1 MSGENSVAGRLA
13 TIQER
18 MASAC
23 HRAGRDPKSVRLVAV
38 TKTQPLS
45 AVREAYEAGQRDF
58 GENYAQELRDK
69 AKDFPEARWHFIGH
83 LQTNKVK
90 YVVGTAALVHSVDSE
105 KILEA
110 LSERAERE
118 KLVQDVLLELNL
130 SGDKTKT
137 GAPESALPALA
148 AKAAALPGVRL
159 RGLMTMGP
167 ASASEKDTRAVFRR
181 LKELSASLTLSP
193 QIAPELSMGMS
204 GDFEIAI
211 EEGATLVRIGTAI
224 FGERPPGL
232 TRFLLSHVL

>member
-1 MSGENSVAGRLA
+1 
-13 TIQER
+13 
-18 MASAC
+18 
-23 HRAGRDPKSVRLVAV
+23 
-38 TKTQPLS
+38 
-45 AVREAYEAGQRDF
+45 
-58 GENYAQELRDK
+58 ELRDK

-90 YVVGTAALVHSVDSE
+90 YVVGKATLVHSVDSE

-137 GAPESALPALA
+137 GAPESLLPQLA
-148 AKAAALPGVRL
+148 AKAGALPGVRL
-159 RGLMTMGP
+159 KGLMTMGP
-167 ASASEKDTRAVFRR
+167 ASASEKDTRAAFRR

-224 FGERPPGL
+224 FGERPPG
-232 TRFLLSHVL
+232 